1 MGEGLEHQTDQ
12 GPGASHPK
20 DPCSWECGQDGLKKG
35 TSMVLA
41 VSLAPKIF
49 NAWASHELTPVLN
62 SLDTG
67 IMLLGGGQFSV
78 KFA

>member
-20 DPCSWECGQDGLKKG
+20 DPWEWDRDGLKKG
-35 TSMVLA
+35 TGLVLA
-41 VSLAPKIF
+41 ASVAPKIF
-49 NAWASHELTPVLN
+49 NAWASHELTSVLN
-62 SLDTG
+62 SPDTG

-78 KFA
+78 KLA